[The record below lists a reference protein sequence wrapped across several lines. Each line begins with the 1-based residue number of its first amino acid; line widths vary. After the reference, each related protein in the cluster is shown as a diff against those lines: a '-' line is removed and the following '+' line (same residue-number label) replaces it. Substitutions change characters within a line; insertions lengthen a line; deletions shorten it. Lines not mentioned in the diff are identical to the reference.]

1 MYAPGDR
8 GTEGRKGDKIVNVT
22 NHKRICYYVLLAAI
36 HQRAYNG
43 SQKGGHLVMLSENLK
58 SFRKSKGISQEEL
71 AVRLNVVRQTISK
84 WEKGLTVPDADTLIR
99 IAEILE
105 VDVSELLGAKVNGK
119 ESKDTVINVAEQ
131 LSRINEQLAI
141 KNRRSHRIWK
151 TIAIVVVSVI
161 LLNILLV
168 IFSLTAIEN
177 VTTTP
182 GEIHASEEQ
191 IIDPD
196 D

>member
-1 MYAPGDR
+1 
-8 GTEGRKGDKIVNVT
+8 
-22 NHKRICYYVLLAAI
+22 
-36 HQRAYNG
+36 
-43 SQKGGHLVMLSENLK
+43 MLSENLK

-105 VDVSELLGAKVNGK
+105 VDMSELLGAKVSSK
-119 ESKDTVINVAEQ
+119 ESKDTVTNVAEQ

-141 KNRRSHRIWK
+141 KNRRSYRIWK

-161 LLNILLV
+161 LLNILLMF
-168 IFSLTAIEN
+168 FSLTVIKN
-177 VTTTP
+177 ITTTP
-182 GEIHASEEQ
+182 SEIHSSEEQ
-191 IIDPD
+191 IIDHGD
-196 D
+196 